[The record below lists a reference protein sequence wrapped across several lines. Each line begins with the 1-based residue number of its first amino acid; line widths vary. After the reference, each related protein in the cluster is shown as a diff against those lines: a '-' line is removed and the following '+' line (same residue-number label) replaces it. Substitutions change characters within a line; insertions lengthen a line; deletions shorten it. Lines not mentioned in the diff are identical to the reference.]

1 MRWAVAA
8 AGVLLVGTLGWSEW
22 VHARSSGRRLGDVA
36 PRGGREAI
44 IVLGYRNR
52 GRRANHINRYR
63 LRAALRS
70 IDVDRDESVIVLSGG
85 AVGGAVAE
93 ADLLHRHLREVLGYD
108 GPVLLDRTSTTTW
121 QNIEHAIPLIEEFDV
136 VKIASNSL
144 HAEKAR
150 AHLWK
155 QRPDLARRLVRAR
168 EHRLGEV
175 PLLKPYGAVRGLWS
189 LRSL

>member
-1 MRWAVAA
+1 MRWVAA

-22 VHARSSGRRLGDVA
+22 VHARSNGRRLGDVA
-36 PRGGREAI
+36 PHGGREAI
-44 IVLGYRNR
+44 VVLGYRNR
-52 GRRANHINRYR
+52 GRRANYINRYR

-70 IDVDRDESVIVLSGG
+70 IDVDRDESVIVLCGG

-93 ADLLHRHLREVLGYD
+93 ADLLLRHLRDVLGYD

-155 QRPDLARRLVRAR
+155 QRPDLARRLARAR